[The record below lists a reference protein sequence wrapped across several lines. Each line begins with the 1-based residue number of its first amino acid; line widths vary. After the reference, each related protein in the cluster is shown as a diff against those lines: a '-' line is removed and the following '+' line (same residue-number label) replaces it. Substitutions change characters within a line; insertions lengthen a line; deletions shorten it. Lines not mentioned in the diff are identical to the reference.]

1 MNLGCTPCA
10 RESCASRRLVQTCC
24 RRFHRVTKTYPIAF
38 PCHPYQEARSLGFGI
53 PHHGTWWHRHGVL
66 YLSRLRQEGHHMLL
80 ENSTDHTLVHA
91 NNGLAQTYI
100 GCFPGKT
107 IHNDSFNSL
116 AVCRVLPRGRSKI
129 PFPSLPCS
137 KFQILHLYIR
147 NHHHLIRQTSRHT
160 ETTST
165 TRSNSVK
172 VQGCVL
178 T

>member
-116 AVCRVLPRGRSKI
+116 AVCRVLPRGKI
-129 PFPSLPCS
+129 QDSISEFALLQIPDSTSSSLE
-137 KFQILHLYIR
+137 IE
-147 NHHHLIRQTSRHT
+147 IRQTSRHT